1 MYIKKIDTRIAQL
14 ERKLN
19 ENQKKLDTL
28 QERKI
33 ALTNQISDMKKLR
46 KREEEVE
53 RIWGDL
59 TSSERSDDE
68 EKCTIDNSLQQ
79 SDSIVLAEI
88 PRIAVKD
95 DQQAH
100 GTC

>member
-1 MYIKKIDTRIAQL
+1 MDIKKIDTRIAQL

-19 ENQKKLDTL
+19 ENQKKLDVF

-33 ALTNQISDMKKLR
+33 TLINQISDMKKLR

-59 TSSERSDDE
+59 TSTERGDDE
-68 EKCTIDNSLQQ
+68 EKSTIDNSLQQ

-88 PRIAVKD
+88 PRIAIKD
-95 DQQAH
+95 NQ
-100 GTC
+100 

>member
-1 MYIKKIDTRIAQL
+1 MDIKKIDTRIAQL

-19 ENQKKLDTL
+19 ENQKKLDVF

-33 ALTNQISDMKKLR
+33 TLINQISDMKKLR

-59 TSSERSDDE
+59 TSTERGDDE
-68 EKCTIDNSLQQ
+68 EKSTIDNSLQQ
-79 SDSIVLAEI
+79 SGSIVLAEI
-88 PRIAVKD
+88 PRIAIKD
-95 DQQAH
+95 NQ
-100 GTC
+100 

>member
-1 MYIKKIDTRIAQL
+1 MDIKKIDTRIAQL

-19 ENQKKLDTL
+19 ENQKKLDVL

-33 ALTNQISDMKKLR
+33 TLTNQISDMKKLR

-59 TSSERSDDE
+59 TNTERGDDE
-68 EKCTIDNSLQQ
+68 EKSTIDNSLQQ
-79 SDSIVLAEI
+79 SGSIVLAEI
-88 PRIAVKD
+88 PRIAIKD
-95 DQQAH
+95 NQ
-100 GTC
+100 

>member
-1 MYIKKIDTRIAQL
+1 MDIKKIDTRIAQL

-19 ENQKKLDTL
+19 ENQKKLDVL

-33 ALTNQISDMKKLR
+33 TLTNQISDMKKLR

-59 TSSERSDDE
+59 TSTERGDDE
-68 EKCTIDNSLQQ
+68 EKSTIDNSLQQ
-79 SDSIVLAEI
+79 SGSIVLAEI
-88 PRIAVKD
+88 SRIAIKD
-95 DQQAH
+95 NQ
-100 GTC
+100 

>member
-1 MYIKKIDTRIAQL
+1 MDIKKIDARIAQF

-33 ALTNQISDMKKLR
+33 TLTNQISDMKKLR

-59 TSSERSDDE
+59 TSTERGDDE
-68 EKCTIDNSLQQ
+68 EKSTIDDSLQQ

-88 PRIAVKD
+88 PRIALKD
-95 DQQAH
+95 DQ
-100 GTC
+100 

>member
-1 MYIKKIDTRIAQL
+1 MDIKKIDTRIAQL

-28 QERKI
+28 QERKLS
-33 ALTNQISDMKKLR
+33 LTNQISDMKKLR

-53 RIWGDL
+53 RLWGDL
-59 TSSERSDDE
+59 TSTERGDDE
-68 EKCTIDNSLQQ
+68 EKGRIDNSLQQ

-88 PRIAVKD
+88 PRIVIED
-95 DQQAH
+95 DH
-100 GTC
+100 

>member
-1 MYIKKIDTRIAQL
+1 MDIKKIDTRIAQL

-28 QERKI
+28 QERKLS
-33 ALTNQISDMKKLR
+33 LTNQISDMKKHR

-53 RIWGDL
+53 RLWGDL
-59 TSSERSDDE
+59 TSTERGDDE
-68 EKCTIDNSLQQ
+68 EKGRIDNSLQQ

-88 PRIAVKD
+88 PRIVIED
-95 DQQAH
+95 DH
-100 GTC
+100 

>member
-1 MYIKKIDTRIAQL
+1 MDIKKIDTRIAQL

-19 ENQKKLDTL
+19 ENQKKIDVL

-33 ALTNQISDMKKLR
+33 TLTNQISDMKKLR

-59 TSSERSDDE
+59 TSTERGDDE
-68 EKCTIDNSLQQ
+68 EKSTIDNSLQQ
-79 SDSIVLAEI
+79 SGSIVLAEI
-88 PRIAVKD
+88 PLAEIPRIAIKD
-95 DQQAH
+95 NQ
-100 GTC
+100 

>member
-1 MYIKKIDTRIAQL
+1 MDIKKIDTRIAQL

-28 QERKI
+28 QERKLS
-33 ALTNQISDMKKLR
+33 LTNQISDMKKLR

-53 RIWGDL
+53 RLWGDL
-59 TSSERSDDE
+59 TSTERGDAE
-68 EKCTIDNSLQQ
+68 EKGRIDNSLQQ

-88 PRIAVKD
+88 PRIVIED
-95 DQQAH
+95 DH
-100 GTC
+100 

>member
-1 MYIKKIDTRIAQL
+1 MDIKKIDTRIAQL

-19 ENQKKLDTL
+19 ENQKKLDVL

-33 ALTNQISDMKKLR
+33 TLINQISDMKKLR

-59 TSSERSDDE
+59 TSTERGDDE
-68 EKCTIDNSLQQ
+68 EKSTIDNSLQQ
-79 SDSIVLAEI
+79 SGSIVLAEI
-88 PRIAVKD
+88 PRIAIKD
-95 DQQAH
+95 NQ
-100 GTC
+100 

>member
-1 MYIKKIDTRIAQL
+1 MDIKKIDTRIAQL

-19 ENQKKLDTL
+19 ENQKKLDVL

-33 ALTNQISDMKKLR
+33 TLINQISDMKKLR

-59 TSSERSDDE
+59 TSTERGDDE
-68 EKCTIDNSLQQ
+68 EKSTIDDSLQQ

-88 PRIAVKD
+88 PRIALKD
-95 DQQAH
+95 DQ
-100 GTC
+100 